1 MIDQTLWHFTKPS
14 EILPKP
20 LGFSEFSSKS
30 VRFCLK
36 IRCSHVLFFQISHEK
51 LPAVMHMIGKKK
63 RKFCQNYTL
72 LWAKKVNR
80 MPFFPISDEKITALM
95 SIFCQKRLFS
105 KNKTSTLLK
114 TKCSRVIFSFF
125 FIKTPYSYAH
135 IWSKNV
141 YSVKTTLS
149 YGP

>member
-1 MIDQTLWHFTKPS
+1 MSQNTVLSCPF
-14 EILPKP
+14 
-20 LGFSEFSSKS
+20 FSKFSWKTP
-30 VRFCLK
+30 
-36 IRCSHVLFFQISHEK
+36 CSHAHDWS
-51 LPAVMHMIGKKK
+51 KK

-125 FIKTPYSYAH
+125 FYKNPILLCPYLVKKRIFCQNYTILWAIKVNKMPFFPRFFTKKSL
-135 IWSKNV
+135 
-141 YSVKTTLS
+141 LS
-149 YGP
+149 YPIYIKNTAIL